1 MKRKSLPADEV
12 FLTSEGAA
20 VGHTWRHVGAYA
32 QGPDTQLGLVH
43 KLLGHDRT
51 RFIVES
57 REKGRYT
64 ATSMVG
70 S

>member
-1 MKRKSLPADEV
+1 M
-12 FLTSEGAA
+12 
-20 VGHTWRHVGAYA
+20 GHAWRRVGACA

-51 RFIVES
+51 RFTVES
-57 REKGRYT
+57 REKERYT
-64 ATSMVG
+64 AISMVG

>member
-1 MKRKSLPADEV
+1 M
-12 FLTSEGAA
+12 
-20 VGHTWRHVGAYA
+20 GHAWRRVGAYA

-51 RFIVES
+51 RFTVES

>member
-20 VGHTWRHVGAYA
+20 VGHAWRRVVGHAWRRVGAYA

-57 REKGRYT
+57 R
-64 ATSMVG
+64 
-70 S
+70 